1 MKTKR
6 LRTRRLALDA
16 TTPLHPV
23 SYERGK
29 EGFRKLKEQIQN
41 TRP

>member
-6 LRTRRLALDA
+6 LRTRRLELDFA
-16 TTPLHPV
+16 TPANPV

-29 EGFRKLKEQIQN
+29 EGLRKLKEQIQN